1 MNLGRMIIL
10 FALIR
15 NEQVPLWREVAS
27 ILVPSAILSILY
39 FTLWGPPHLA
49 ISYPLFLAT
58 ILFGQVICMI
68 IYHSISFIEL
78 HWLSFKG
85 GKVVFVLVGIII
97 IVNNLIVMWP
107 IPLAMAV
114 SAFVMPA
121 FAVPAFAVLVLV
133 MFHVFY
139 VRLSLSRSCYEVYMR
154 TLLPQIVF
162 LILYVG
168 FFLNIVD
175 VEVPRTTVT
184 LPALFSSSPAY
195 FFVRPFI
202 NHIIR
207 VRAPGTPEA

>member
-1 MNLGRMIIL
+1 MIIL

-39 FTLWGPPHLA
+39 FTLWGPPYLA

-107 IPLAMAV
+107 IPLAVAV
-114 SAFVMPA
+114 SAYAMP
-121 FAVPAFAVLVLV
+121 VFAVLVLV

-139 VRLSLSRSCYEVYMR
+139 VRLSLSRSWYEVYTR

>member
-1 MNLGRMIIL
+1 L

-97 IVNNLIVMWP
+97 MVGNLIVTGP
-107 IPLAMAV
+107 IPLALAV
-114 SAFVMPA
+114 SAYAMPA
-121 FAVPAFAVLVLV
+121 LAVLVLV

-139 VRLSLSRSCYEVYMR
+139 VRYSLSRSWYEVYTR
-154 TLLPQIVF
+154 TLLPQLVF

-168 FFLNIVD
+168 LVLNVVD
-175 VEVPRTTVT
+175 LDVPGTTAN
-184 LPALFSSSPAY
+184 LPALFYSSPAY
-195 FFVRPFI
+195 FFIRPFI
-202 NHIIR
+202 NHMIR
-207 VRAPGTPEA
+207 VRTPSTPEA

>member
-1 MNLGRMIIL
+1 MIIL

-27 ILVPSAILSILY
+27 ILVPSAILNILY
-39 FTLWGPPHLA
+39 FMFLGTPHFA

-58 ILFGQVICMI
+58 ILFGQAICMI
-68 IYHSISFIEL
+68 IYHCISFIEL
-78 HWLSFKG
+78 HWLSFRG

-97 IVNNLIVMWP
+97 IAGNLIAP
-107 IPLAMAV
+107 TFAMLL
-114 SAFVMPA
+114 
-121 FAVPAFAVLVLV
+121 PAFAVLVLV

-139 VRLSLSRSCYEVYMR
+139 VRLSLSRSWYEVYRR

-168 FFLNIVD
+168 FFLNIVN
-175 VEVPRTTVT
+175 VEVPRTTAT
-184 LPALFSSSPAY
+184 LPALFYSSSAY

>member
-1 MNLGRMIIL
+1 M

-27 ILVPSAILSILY
+27 IFVPSTILSILY

-97 IVNNLIVMWP
+97 IVHNLIVTGP
-107 IPLAMAV
+107 IPLALAV
-114 SAFVMPA
+114 SAYAM
-121 FAVPAFAVLVLV
+121 PAFAVLVLV

-139 VRLSLSRSCYEVYMR
+139 VRLSLSRSWYEVYKR
-154 TLLPQIVF
+154 TLLPQLVF

-168 FFLNIVD
+168 LVLNVVD
-175 VEVPRTTVT
+175 LEFPGTTAT
-184 LPALFSSSPAY
+184 LPALFYSSPAY
-195 FFVRPFI
+195 FFIRPFI
-202 NHIIR
+202 NHMIR
-207 VRAPGTPEA
+207 VRTTGTPEA

>member
-1 MNLGRMIIL
+1 M

-97 IVNNLIVMWP
+97 MVGNLIVTGP
-107 IPLAMAV
+107 IPLALAV
-114 SAFVMPA
+114 SAYAM
-121 FAVPAFAVLVLV
+121 PAFAVLVLV

-139 VRLSLSRSCYEVYMR
+139 VRYSLSRSWYEVYTR
-154 TLLPQIVF
+154 TLLPQLVF

-168 FFLNIVD
+168 LVLNVVD
-175 VEVPRTTVT
+175 LEVPGTTAT
-184 LPALFSSSPAY
+184 LPALFYSSPAY
-195 FFVRPFI
+195 FFIRPFI